1 MRTKRAIIG
10 AGCTLLLGGAA
21 WLLWPSP
28 SEPPKADWQRW
39 LDDRVPP
46 HVDSELDAR
55 IDMKRDI
62 AVIRELRNDL
72 LRRDT
77 WRESEVDRVR
87 KIIDRWPNNAV
98 TTDDTSDHKWREFF
112 TSRMAMSAIDSRISA
127 NAPITEEA
135 FEQIIGIYLERST
148 AADPH
153 IRHGMVPNMVHPRV
167 LSDPRIRARVR
178 EMQRDPDPMVAA
190 NAKRQLFFAEQDE
203 RLLRERARDG
213 QP

>member
-28 SEPPKADWQRW
+28 SEPPKADWERW
-39 LDDRVPP
+39 LDEHVPE
-46 HVDSELDAR
+46 HIDSDLDAR
-55 IDMKRDI
+55 IDMKWDI

-72 LRRDT
+72 LRRDS
-77 WRESEVDRVR
+77 WGVSEVSRVR
-87 KIIDRWPNNAV
+87 EIIERWPLNAV
-98 TTDDTSDHKWREFF
+98 PTDDTSDHQWREAF
-112 TSRMAMSAIDSRISA
+112 TAREGLDAIDTRIDA
-127 NAPITEEA
+127 NAPITKEA

-190 NAKRQLFFAEQDE
+190 NAKRQLFFAEQHE
-203 RLLRERARDG
+203 RQIRERAQDG